1 MGNSGA
7 AQFVALLNKLSL
19 VVFIVAVILVV
30 YLIARC
36 IRISNRRSSI
46 TFHSHGARRNHSAE
60 ENPSIIDMP
69 VGLHREFVEALPIFV
84 YEPEKMKIGL
94 ECAVCLGEFQEND
107 KEQKLKAFLPE
118 KSPNCLLARTYE
130 VFKVVGMAE
139 KGRRA
144 DMDEPKP
151 LPKTV
156 IDIAV

>member
-107 KEQKLKAFLPE
+107 KGRIL
-118 KSPNCLLARTYE
+118 PNCSHSFHIDCIDMWLFSHSTCPVCRTKIE
-130 VFKVVGMAE
+130 GFSPGK
-139 KGRRA
+139 
-144 DMDEPKP
+144 KP
-151 LPKTV
+151 ELPASENLRGV
-156 IDIAV
+156 